1 MWEWVLWWTVAMGD
15 RLATLPTAGRE
26 VGTRLLA
33 ERLTALRRAGYSP
46 QRQGFWLQST
56 EGLVLAEHQGTIP
69 LPAASLTKLATTLVA
84 LDQWRENHR
93 FVTTV
98 AAGGPI
104 QNGVLQGDLW
114 VQGGGDPLFVWED
127 AIALGHALHQLGIRR
142 VAGDLVV
149 TGPFWMNFST
159 DRAESA
165 ARLQEG
171 LHANLWSAEAA
182 TQYAQMPPGTPRPQI
197 AIAGRVRTPPQAS
210 ALALSSQPLLR
221 YESLPLWQI
230 LHRLNT
236 FSNNFMAEVLAA
248 QLGGARQVQR
258 RALALTGV
266 PAGEL
271 QLVNGSGL
279 GMQNRMSPRAAV
291 ALTVALDRVAR
302 QQGLTLADL
311 LPEGRCRCGTI
322 EHRNLPVGSFVKTGT
337 LNEVSA
343 LAGVVQT
350 RERGP
355 LWFALLEGGAGAI
368 ETFHDGQDRLVK
380 GLTTAWG
387 EGRPVHLSGLWAPAF
402 VPRPWQEEN
411 RVRFT
416 TVRTPE

>member
-1 MWEWVLWWTVAMGD
+1 MWEWVLWWTVALGD
-15 RLATLPTAGRE
+15 RLAMLSVAGRE
-26 VGTRLLA
+26 VGTRLLS
-33 ERLTALRRAGYSP
+33 ERLTALQRAGYSP
-46 QRQGFWLQST
+46 LRQGLWLQST
-56 EGLVLAEHQGTIP
+56 EGLVLADHQGTVP

-84 LDQWRENHR
+84 LAQWRENHR
-93 FVTTV
+93 FVTTF

-127 AIALGHALHQLGIRR
+127 AIAVGNALHQLGIRR
-142 VAGDLVV
+142 VAGNLVV
-149 TGPFWMNFST
+149 TGNFWMNFST

-165 ARLQEG
+165 MWLQAG
-171 LHANLWSAEAA
+171 LNANLWPAEAA
-182 TQYAQMPPGTPRPQI
+182 TQYAQMPAGTPRPQV
-197 AIAGRVRTPPQAS
+197 AIAGRVLTPVQAS
-210 ALALSSQPLLR
+210 AIALSSQPLLR

-230 LHRLNT
+230 LHRLNI

-248 QLGGARQVQR
+248 QLGGAAAVQR
-258 RALALTGV
+258 RALAMTGV

-291 ALTVALDRVAR
+291 ALTVALDRLSR

-322 EHRNLPVGSFVKTGT
+322 EHRNLPAGSFVKTGT

-368 ETFHDGQDRLVK
+368 ETFHNGQDRFVQ
-380 GLTTAWG
+380 GLTTTWG
-387 EGRPVHLSGLWAPAF
+387 EGRPAHLSGVLTPSFA
-402 VPRPWQEEN
+402 PRPWREEN

-416 TVRTPE
+416 TVRTAE

>member
-26 VGTRLLA
+26 VGTRLLT

-46 QRQGFWLQST
+46 LRQGLWLQSA
-56 EGLVLAEHQGTIP
+56 EGLVLAEHQGTVP

-114 VQGGGDPLFVWED
+114 VQGGGDPLLVWED
-127 AIALGHALHQLGIRR
+127 AIALGNALNQLGIRR
-142 VAGDLVV
+142 VAGNLVV
-149 TGPFWMNFST
+149 TGNFWMNFTT

-165 ARLQEG
+165 AWLQEG
-171 LHANLWSAEAA
+171 MNANLWSSEAA
-182 TQYAQMPPGTPRPQI
+182 TQYAQMPAGTPRPQV
-197 AIAGRVRTPPQAS
+197 AVAGRVLTPASAS
-210 ALALSSQPLLR
+210 ALSLSSQTLLR

-230 LHRLNT
+230 LHRLNI
-236 FSNNFMAEVLAA
+236 FSNNFMADVLAV
-248 QLGGARQVQR
+248 QLGGARYVQR

-266 PAGEL
+266 SAAEL

-279 GMQNRMSPRAAV
+279 GVQNRMSPRAAV

-322 EHRNLPVGSFVKTGT
+322 EHRNLPAGSFVKTGT

-355 LWFALLEGGAGAI
+355 LWLALLEGGAGAI
-368 ETFHDGQDRLVK
+368 ETFHGGQDRFVQ
-380 GLTTAWG
+380 GLTITWG
-387 EGRPVHLSGLWAPAF
+387 EGRPVDLAGLLTPSF
-402 VPRPWQEEN
+402 VPRPWREEN

-416 TVRTPE
+416 TVQTSE

>member
-15 RLATLPTAGRE
+15 RLVPTAGRE
-26 VGTRLLA
+26 VGTRLLT

-46 QRQGFWLQST
+46 LRQGLWLQSA
-56 EGLVLAEHQGTIP
+56 EGLVLAEHQGTVP

-84 LDQWRENHR
+84 LEQWRENHR
-93 FVTTV
+93 FVTAF

-104 QNGVLQGDLW
+104 QNGVLQGDLL
-114 VQGGGDPLFVWED
+114 VEGGGDPLFVWED
-127 AIALGHALHQLGIRR
+127 AIALGHALNQLGIRR
-142 VAGDLVV
+142 VAGNLVV
-149 TGPFWMNFST
+149 TGNFWMNFST
-159 DRAESA
+159 DRAASA
-165 ARLQEG
+165 TWLQEG
-171 LHANLWSAEAA
+171 MNANLWSTEAA
-182 TQYAQMPPGTPRPQI
+182 TQYAQMPAGTPRPQV
-197 AIAGRVRTPPQAS
+197 AIAGRVLTPTSAS
-210 ALALSSQPLLR
+210 ALSLSSQPLLR

-236 FSNNFMAEVLAA
+236 FSNNFMADVLAA
-248 QLGGARQVQR
+248 QLGGAHQVQR

-279 GMQNRMSPRAAV
+279 GVQNRMSPRAAV
-291 ALTVALDRVAR
+291 ALTVALDRLAR

-311 LPEGRCRCGTI
+311 LPAGRCRCGTI
-322 EHRNLPVGSFVKTGT
+322 EYRNLPAGSFVKTGT

-368 ETFHDGQDRLVK
+368 ETFHDGQDRFVQ
-380 GLTTAWG
+380 GLTTTWG
-387 EGRPVHLSGLWAPAF
+387 EGRPANLTGLLTPAF
-402 VPRPWQEEN
+402 VPRPWREEN

>member
-15 RLATLPTAGRE
+15 RLVTLPTEGRE
-26 VGTRLLA
+26 TGSRLVA
-33 ERLTALRRAGYSP
+33 ERLTALQRAGYRSA
-46 QRQGFWLQST
+46 RQGIWLQSS
-56 EGLVLAEHQGTIP
+56 EGLVLAEHQGTVP

-84 LDQWRENHR
+84 LAQWRENHR
-93 FVTTV
+93 FVTTF

-104 QNGVLQGDLW
+104 QNGVVQGDLV

-127 AIALGHALHQLGIRR
+127 AIAVGNALHQLGIRR
-142 VAGDLVV
+142 VAGNLVV
-149 TGPFWMNFST
+149 TGNFWMNFTT
-159 DRAESA
+159 DRGEA
-165 ARLQEG
+165 AAWLREG
-171 LHANLWSAEAA
+171 MNANLWSAEAA
-182 TQYAQMPPGTPRPQI
+182 TQYAQMPAGTPRPQV
-197 AIAGRVRTPPQAS
+197 AIAGRVLTPARAS

-230 LHRLNT
+230 LHRLNI
-236 FSNNFMAEVLAA
+236 FSNNFIAEVLAA
-248 QLGGARQVQR
+248 QLGGASQVQS
-258 RALALTGV
+258 RAVTLAGI

-271 QLVNGSGL
+271 QMVNGSGL
-279 GMQNRMSPRAAV
+279 GVQNRMSPRAAV
-291 ALTVALDRVAR
+291 ALTVALDRLAR

-311 LPEGRCRCGTI
+311 LPAGRCRCGTI
-322 EHRNLPVGSFVKTGT
+322 EYRDLPAGSFVKTGT

-368 ETFHDGQDRLVK
+368 ETFHGGQDRFVQ
-380 GLTTAWG
+380 GLTRVWG
-387 EGRPVHLSGLWAPAF
+387 EGRPANFAGLLTPSF

-416 TVRTPE
+416 TVRGPE